1 MTIPE
6 YWWPYIYQY
15 GVGLIIFLIGLIII
29 LRTGSCVLSRKN
41 DRFWFGVL
49 LFGFVWYAGI
59 HLLWY
64 LAAIF
69 IMPESAGIVGGAG

>member
-1 MTIPE
+1 VSIPE
-6 YWWPYIYQY
+6 YWWPYLYQY
-15 GVGLIIFLIGLIII
+15 GVGLVIFLIGLTLI
-29 LRTGSCVLSRKN
+29 LGYRSCVLSRQQ

-49 LFGFVWYAGI
+49 IFGLCWYAGI

-69 IMPESAGIVGGAG
+69 IMPEAAGGSG